1 MPISN
6 IILPDSLG
14 LPDVVRP
21 SAAWGKRGTALP
33 VARIRWWAMGTIPQ
47 REKSGAM
54 AGHRHE
60 RCERDLQ
67 IRQVAKRS
75 HRQCQLLSRCCV
87 SGVYSD
93 QLLSASVTRYLL
105 FFLFT
110 NICRKQKKNQTG
122 NFFNDLV
129 FYTQTCKIDFF
140 LFIRSICFWWKFILA
155 FSDCKML
162 IFLFFKC
169 PC

>member
-1 MPISN
+1 MLISN
-6 IILPDSLG
+6 IVLPDSLG

-21 SAAWGKRGTALP
+21 SAAGGECGTALP
-33 VARIRWWAMGTIPQ
+33 VSRIRRWAMGTIPQ

-105 FFLFT
+105 FLSFT
-110 NICRKQKKNQTG
+110 NIYRKWKKILTG
-122 NFFNDLV
+122 IFFYDLV
-129 FYTQTCKIDFF
+129 FYTWTCKIDFF
-140 LFIRSICFWWKFILA
+140 FLIEVYA
-155 FSDCKML
+155 FDGSL
-162 IFLFFKC
+162 Y
-169 PC
+169 

>member
-1 MPISN
+1 MV
-6 IILPDSLG
+6 DAG

-21 SAAWGKRGTALP
+21 SAAGGECGTALP
-33 VARIRWWAMGTIPQ
+33 VSRIRRRAMGTIPQ
-47 REKSGAM
+47 REKSGTM

-105 FFLFT
+105 FLSFT
-110 NICRKQKKNQTG
+110 NIYRKWKKSNR
-122 NFFNDLV
+122 NFFLWFSV
-129 FYTQTCKIDFF
+129 LHLDFQNWLF
-140 LFIRSICFWWKFILA
+140 HFIRSICFWWKFILA
-155 FSDCKML
+155 FFDCKML

>member
-1 MPISN
+1 MLISN
-6 IILPDSLG
+6 IVLPDSLG

-21 SAAWGKRGTALP
+21 SAAGGECGTALP
-33 VARIRWWAMGTIPQ
+33 VSRIRRRAMGTIPQ

-105 FFLFT
+105 FLSFT
-110 NICRKQKKNQTG
+110 NIYRKWKKILTG
-122 NFFNDLV
+122 IFFYDLV
-129 FYTQTCKIDFF
+129 FYTWTFKIDFF
-140 LFIRSICFWWKFILA
+140 ILLEVYA
-155 FSDCKML
+155 FDGSL
-162 IFLFFKC
+162 H
-169 PC
+169 

>member
-1 MPISN
+1 MLISN
-6 IILPDSLG
+6 IVLPDSLG

-21 SAAWGKRGTALP
+21 SAAGGECGTALP
-33 VARIRWWAMGTIPQ
+33 VSRIRRWAMGTIPQ

-105 FFLFT
+105 FLSFT
-110 NICRKQKKNQTG
+110 NIYRKWKKVLTG
-122 NFFNDLV
+122 IFFYDLV
-129 FYTQTCKIDFF
+129 FYTWTFKIYF
-140 LFIRSICFWWKFILA
+140 FILLEVYA
-155 FSDCKML
+155 FDGSL
-162 IFLFFKC
+162 Y
-169 PC
+169 

>member
-1 MPISN
+1 MLISN
-6 IILPDSLG
+6 IVLPDSLG

-21 SAAWGKRGTALP
+21 SAAGGECGTALP
-33 VARIRWWAMGTIPQ
+33 VSRIRRRAMGTIPQ

-105 FFLFT
+105 FLSFT
-110 NICRKQKKNQTG
+110 NIYRKWKKVLTG
-122 NFFNDLV
+122 IFFYDLV
-129 FYTQTCKIDFF
+129 FYTWTFKIDFF
-140 LFIRSICFWWKFILA
+140 ILLEVYA
-155 FSDCKML
+155 FNGSL
-162 IFLFFKC
+162 Y
-169 PC
+169 

>member
-1 MPISN
+1 MLISN
-6 IILPDSLG
+6 IVLPDSLG

-21 SAAWGKRGTALP
+21 SAAGGECGTALP
-33 VARIRWWAMGTIPQ
+33 VSRIRRRAMGTIPQ

-105 FFLFT
+105 FLSFT
-110 NICRKQKKNQTG
+110 NIYRKWNKILTG
-122 NFFNDLV
+122 IFFYDLV
-129 FYTQTCKIDFF
+129 FYTWTFKIYF
-140 LFIRSICFWWKFILA
+140 FILLEVYA
-155 FSDCKML
+155 FDGSL
-162 IFLFFKC
+162 Y
-169 PC
+169 

>member
-1 MPISN
+1 MLISN
-6 IILPDSLG
+6 IVLPDSLG

-21 SAAWGKRGTALP
+21 SAAGGECGTALP
-33 VARIRWWAMGTIPQ
+33 VSRIRRWAMGTIPQ

-87 SGVYSD
+87 SCVYSD

-105 FFLFT
+105 FLSFT
-110 NICRKQKKNQTG
+110 NIYRKWKKILTG
-122 NFFNDLV
+122 IFFYDLV
-129 FYTQTCKIDFF
+129 FYTWTCKIDFF
-140 LFIRSICFWWKFILA
+140 FLLEVYA
-155 FSDCKML
+155 FDGSL
-162 IFLFFKC
+162 Y
-169 PC
+169 

>member
-1 MPISN
+1 MLLISN
-6 IILPDSLG
+6 IVLPDSLG

-21 SAAWGKRGTALP
+21 SAAGGECGTALP
-33 VARIRWWAMGTIPQ
+33 VSRIRRRAMGTIPQ

-93 QLLSASVTRYLL
+93 QLLSASVLQDIFCFSHL
-105 FFLFT
+105 PIFT
-110 NICRKQKKNQTG
+110 ENEKK
-122 NFFNDLV
+122 
-129 FYTQTCKIDFF
+129 
-140 LFIRSICFWWKFILA
+140 S
-155 FSDCKML
+155 
-162 IFLFFKC
+162 
-169 PC
+169 

>member
-1 MPISN
+1 MLISN
-6 IILPDSLG
+6 IVLPDSLG

-21 SAAWGKRGTALP
+21 SAAGGECGTALP
-33 VARIRWWAMGTIPQ
+33 VSRIRRRAMGTIPQ

-105 FFLFT
+105 FLSFT
-110 NICRKQKKNQTG
+110 NIYRKWKKVLTG
-122 NFFNDLV
+122 IFFYDLV
-129 FYTQTCKIDFF
+129 FYTWTFKIDFF
-140 LFIRSICFWWKFILA
+140 ILLEVYA
-155 FSDCKML
+155 FDGSL
-162 IFLFFKC
+162 Y
-169 PC
+169 

>member
-1 MPISN
+1 MLISN
-6 IILPDSLG
+6 IVLPDSLG

-21 SAAWGKRGTALP
+21 SAAGGECGTALP
-33 VARIRWWAMGTIPQ
+33 VSRIRRRAMGTIPQ

-105 FFLFT
+105 FLSFT
-110 NICRKQKKNQTG
+110 NIYRKWKKILTG
-122 NFFNDLV
+122 IFFYDLV
-129 FYTQTCKIDFF
+129 FYTWTFKIDFF
-140 LFIRSICFWWKFILA
+140 ILLEVYA
-155 FSDCKML
+155 FDGSL
-162 IFLFFKC
+162 Y
-169 PC
+169 

>member
-1 MPISN
+1 
-6 IILPDSLG
+6 
-14 LPDVVRP
+14 
-21 SAAWGKRGTALP
+21 
-33 VARIRWWAMGTIPQ
+33 
-47 REKSGAM
+47 M

-140 LFIRSICFWWKFILA
+140 FILEVYA
-155 FSDCKML
+155 FDGSL
-162 IFLFFKC
+162 Y
-169 PC
+169 

>member
-1 MPISN
+1 MLISN
-6 IILPDSLG
+6 IVLPDSLG
-14 LPDVVRP
+14 LPDVVWP
-21 SAAWGKRGTALP
+21 SAAGGECGTALP
-33 VARIRWWAMGTIPQ
+33 VSWIRRRAMGTIPQ

-105 FFLFT
+105 FLSFT
-110 NICRKQKKNQTG
+110 NIYRKWKKILTG
-122 NFFNDLV
+122 IFFYDLV
-129 FYTQTCKIDFF
+129 FYTWTFKIDFF
-140 LFIRSICFWWKFILA
+140 ILLEVYA
-155 FSDCKML
+155 FDGSL
-162 IFLFFKC
+162 Y
-169 PC
+169 

>member
-1 MPISN
+1 MLISN
-6 IILPDSLG
+6 IVLPDSLG

-21 SAAWGKRGTALP
+21 SAAGGECGTALP
-33 VARIRWWAMGTIPQ
+33 VSRIRRRAMGTIPQ

-105 FFLFT
+105 FLSFT
-110 NICRKQKKNQTG
+110 NIYRKWKKVLTG
-122 NFFNDLV
+122 IFFYDLV
-129 FYTQTCKIDFF
+129 FYTWTFKIYF
-140 LFIRSICFWWKFILA
+140 FILLEVYA
-155 FSDCKML
+155 FDGSL
-162 IFLFFKC
+162 Y
-169 PC
+169 

>member
-1 MPISN
+1 MLISN
-6 IILPDSLG
+6 IVLPDSLG

-21 SAAWGKRGTALP
+21 SAAGGECGTALP
-33 VARIRWWAMGTIPQ
+33 VSRIRRRAMGTIPQ

-105 FFLFT
+105 FLSFT
-110 NICRKQKKNQTG
+110 NIYRKWKKILTG
-122 NFFNDLV
+122 IFFYDLV
-129 FYTQTCKIDFF
+129 FYTWTFKIYF
-140 LFIRSICFWWKFILA
+140 FILLEVYA
-155 FSDCKML
+155 FDGSL
-162 IFLFFKC
+162 Y
-169 PC
+169 

>member
-1 MPISN
+1 MLISN
-6 IILPDSLG
+6 IVLPDSLG

-21 SAAWGKRGTALP
+21 SAAGGERGTALP
-33 VARIRWWAMGTIPQ
+33 VSRIRRWAMGTIPQ

-105 FFLFT
+105 FLSFT
-110 NICRKQKKNQTG
+110 NIYRKWKKILTG
-122 NFFNDLV
+122 IFFYDLV
-129 FYTQTCKIDFF
+129 FYTWTCKIDFF
-140 LFIRSICFWWKFILA
+140 FLLEVYMLLMEVYISFFWL
-155 FSDCKML
+155 
-162 IFLFFKC
+162 
-169 PC
+169 

>member
-1 MPISN
+1 MLISN
-6 IILPDSLG
+6 IVLPDSLG

-21 SAAWGKRGTALP
+21 SAAGGECGTALP
-33 VARIRWWAMGTIPQ
+33 VSRIRRRAMGTIPQ

-105 FFLFT
+105 FLSFT
-110 NICRKQKKNQTG
+110 NIYRKWKKVLTG
-122 NFFNDLV
+122 IFFYDLV
-129 FYTQTCKIDFF
+129 FYTWTFKIYF
-140 LFIRSICFWWKFILA
+140 FILLEVYA
-155 FSDCKML
+155 FNGSL
-162 IFLFFKC
+162 Y
-169 PC
+169 

>member
-1 MPISN
+1 MLISN

-33 VARIRWWAMGTIPQ
+33 VTRIRWWAMGTIPQ

-60 RCERDLQ
+60 RCEWDLQ

-110 NICRKQKKNQTG
+110 NICRKQKKIKQEI
-122 NFFNDLV
+122 FLWFSILHSDL
-129 FYTQTCKIDFF
+129 QNWLF
-140 LFIRSICFWWKFILA
+140 LYIRSICFWWKFILA

-162 IFLFFKC
+162 IFLVFKC